1 MEQNTGLKMK
11 IKEELSNLKEND
23 IYSLMMFV
31 LFKVKDIPEYSS
43 ISELAFIL
51 DKQNLL
57 NLCEYYGGLTIKIPT
72 IQELEDILDAL
83 LLYQLIDIQGNSY
96 SDAVKIL
103 GSSSSELRVLKQNYL
118 KVREVMRDY
127 DFVSRTS

>member
-1 MEQNTGLKMK
+1 MK

>member
-1 MEQNTGLKMK
+1 MEQIIGLRMRV
-11 IKEELSNLKEND
+11 KEELSNLKEND

-51 DKQNLL
+51 DKDNLL
-57 NLCEYYGGLTIKIPT
+57 KLCEYYGGLTIKIPT
-72 IQELEDILDAL
+72 ISELESVLDAL
-83 LLYQLIDIQGNSY
+83 LMYQLIDVQGNAY

-118 KVREVMRDY
+118 KVREVMKDY
-127 DFVSRTS
+127 DFVSRTI

>member
-72 IQELEDILDAL
+72 IQELEDVLDAL

>member
-11 IKEELSNLKEND
+11 VKEELSNLKEND

-31 LFKVKDIPEYSS
+31 LFKVKDVPEYSS

-57 NLCEYYGGLTIKIPT
+57 NLCEYYGGLTIKVPT
-72 IQELEDILDAL
+72 INELEEVLDAL

-103 GSSSSELRVLKQNYL
+103 GSSSSELRILKQNYL
-118 KVREVMRDY
+118 KVREVMKDY
-127 DFVSRTS
+127 DFVSRTT